1 MNIRIRLIAL
11 LLLTSSFL
19 VYGQIFNYQS
29 LDMESGLSNN
39 SIRTIFK
46 DSQGLMWFGTGTD
59 LDSYDGQQIISYA
72 KRFNTPIKGA
82 IQSIVEIPKG
92 QFILG
97 TNWGGYQYEIKK
109 NTVTA
114 IDFGIPSIDVRYVL
128 KSSKET
134 IFFCTDKGLYTLSSP
149 SLKPK
154 PFQLKNNISF
164 SLYSLAEDKS
174 GDIWIGGDDALFK
187 ITAKSQVM
195 VQPGIA
201 SVCGTIKVILPI
213 NNILFLG
220 TNKGLFAYNTKLQQ
234 LRPIVGFE
242 GVSVLSLTFDHD
254 TNLYVGTSK
263 AGVGKVNVNTLAVEY
278 FKHDPS
284 NPKSIFSNTIT
295 SIFFDK
301 SKVLWLGSFDKGVE
315 FLNLQN
321 NRKFNT
327 LDLNSNIRSLYITT
341 KGDKYIGTSD
351 GYLICLDSNNKF
363 KSKIIPTTGHSLRSK
378 TLTTIFPYPGEPNFL
393 LIGTF
398 GGGIYLLNTKTN
410 TLSNFSK
417 DKVFQN
423 CSTYKFCTD
432 KENQLWITTLD
443 GLYRY
448 NTQNHT
454 YVGYNIS
461 KVTGSNEIF
470 TLCSD
475 NKDKIWI
482 GTKTG
487 VCYYSQTN
495 KKFIQPVSSK
505 QYRFQSTSSFIDKKG
520 NIWFSFDKGG
530 VLMLGKDLSQ
540 KLWLTTEI
548 DMPGNSPISLIEDNE
563 SNVWIGTL
571 KGLYKVNSNYE
582 IHNYGLEDGLNSL
595 GFTPECCASAPNGDL
610 WWGNGGLVT
619 FINDKNTLNNQI
631 PRLKL
636 TDLFINGTKYDSD
649 TLSFVNKVSDIK
661 YTIFIK
667 GKNNNNLEFRVAA
680 LNYKNSKRNQYSF
693 WLSDVDKGWTKASTI
708 PIMSYN
714 KLSPGIYILKIKAS
728 NNDGVWSTTPTEIT
742 FTISPYFY
750 ETTWFIA
757 LIWIL
762 ILGVFIYFTRT
773 YIIRMKTKVVAQFE
787 EIKKKQTATSNYP
800 TMSEKK
806 CQEII
811 DRLTTYMEEQ
821 KPYLNSE
828 LRQVDV
834 VVFLGYSVR
843 EVSQVLNTKLN
854 QNFSDFVNSYRV
866 EEVKIRIQN
875 NELDKYTLTAIA
887 LKCGFSAKSSFL
899 RAFKKATNMTPTDYF
914 KGIKDE

>member
-19 VYGQIFNYQS
+19 VYGQIMNS
-29 LDMESGLSNN
+29 HHLDMESGLSNN
-39 SIRTIFK
+39 SVRTIFK

-72 KRFNTPIKGA
+72 KRFKTPLKGA
-82 IQSIVEIPKG
+82 IQSIVEIPKS

-97 TNWGGYQYEIKK
+97 TNWGGYLYEIKT
-109 NTVTA
+109 NRVTT
-114 IDFGIPSIDVRYVL
+114 IDFGIPSIDVRFVL
-128 KSSKET
+128 KSSKGI
-134 IFFCTDKGLYTLSSP
+134 IFFATDKGLYTLDSP
-149 SLKPK
+149 SLKAK
-154 PFQLKNNISF
+154 PFQSKNNIAFSF
-164 SLYSLAEDKS
+164 YCLAEDVS
-174 GDIWIGGDDALFK
+174 GDIWVGGIDGLFK
-187 ITAKSQVM
+187 IAPKNQVII
-195 VQPGIA
+195 QPCIEPI
-201 SVCGTIKVILPI
+201 CGAIKAILPI
-213 NNILFLG
+213 KNVLFLG
-220 TNKGLFAYNTKLQQ
+220 TNKGLFAYNTKLMQ
-234 LRPIVGFE
+234 LRPINGFQ
-242 GVSVLSLTFDHD
+242 GISVLSLTFDHD

-263 AGVGKVNVNTLAVEY
+263 AGVGKVNVNTLAVQY

-284 NPKSIFSNTIT
+284 SPESIFSNTIT
-295 SIFFDK
+295 SIFYDT
-301 SKVLWLGSFDKGVE
+301 SEVLWLGSFDRGVE

-321 NRKFNT
+321 TRKFNT
-327 LDLNSNIRSLYITT
+327 LDLNSNIRSLYIST

-363 KSKIIPTTGHSLRSK
+363 KSKITPTNDLDLRSK
-378 TLTTIFPYPGEPNFL
+378 IFTTIFPYPGEPNLL

-410 TLSNFSK
+410 TLSDFSK

-448 NTQNHT
+448 NTKNHSFVE
-454 YVGYNIS
+454 YDIS
-461 KVTGSNEIF
+461 KVTGSNEVF

-495 KKFIQPVSSK
+495 RKFIQPASCK
-505 QYRFQSTSSFIDKKG
+505 PYRFQSTSSFIDKKG
-520 NIWFSFDKGG
+520 DVWFNFDKGG
-530 VLMLGKDLSQ
+530 VLMLGKGMSK

-548 DMPGNSPISLIEDNE
+548 DMPGNSPISLIEDNDG
-563 SNVWIGTL
+563 NVWIGTL

-595 GFTPECCASAPNGDL
+595 GFTPECSALDSKGNL

-631 PRLKL
+631 PRLKF

-649 TLSFVNKVSDIK
+649 TLSFVNKVSDTR

-680 LNYKNSKRNQYSF
+680 LSYKNSKRNQYSF
-693 WLSDVDKGWTKASTI
+693 WLSDVDKSWTKASTT
-708 PIMSYN
+708 PIISYN
-714 KLSPGIYILKIKAS
+714 KLSPGTYILKIKAS

-750 ETTWFIA
+750 ETAWFIV

-762 ILGVFIYFTRT
+762 IIGVFMYFR
-773 YIIRMKTKVVAQFE
+773 IILCP
-787 EIKKKQTATSNYP
+787 NY
-800 TMSEKK
+800 
-806 CQEII
+806 
-811 DRLTTYMEEQ
+811 
-821 KPYLNSE
+821 
-828 LRQVDV
+828 
-834 VVFLGYSVR
+834 VF
-843 EVSQVLNTKLN
+843 N
-854 QNFSDFVNSYRV
+854 
-866 EEVKIRIQN
+866 
-875 NELDKYTLTAIA
+875 
-887 LKCGFSAKSSFL
+887 
-899 RAFKKATNMTPTDYF
+899 
-914 KGIKDE
+914 